1 MAGEEKTEK
10 ATPKKR
16 RDSRKK
22 GEVLQSKEVSN
33 AVFIVG
39 IFAFL
44 SIFGSSMFSMLL
56 DYMEHSLESIG
67 NTGSSV
73 EFMMNIMWSVFII
86 AICTVGPILL
96 AGMVLGVLPV
106 IVQTRGLF
114 SGEAMKPKFSR
125 LNPFSGIKRL
135 FSLQAVV
142 GILKG
147 LIEITVV
154 VAVLYMQ
161 VSEKMTQFAKL
172 IDTDVIKIVA
182 FISETVMGLLTTI
195 MIMLVFVGAADYVF
209 QWWSFEKKMK
219 MSKQEVKEEYKQ
231 LEGDPQI
238 KSKIKRKQQEMAQQ
252 RMMAEV
258 PTADVVVRNPTHFA
272 VALRYNQKIAF
283 KAPVVVAKGADA
295 LALKIVKVAEENN
308 VYITENPPLAR
319 GLYDAVDVGM
329 EIPREFY
336 TAVAEVLAMVYE
348 AQNRKLE
355 V

>member
-44 SIFGSSMFSMLL
+44 SIFGSTMFSMLL

-106 IVQTRGLF
+106 IVQTKGLF

-135 FSLQAVV
+135 FSLQAAV

-231 LEGDPQI
+231 MEGDPQI

>member
-44 SIFGSSMFSMLL
+44 SIYAGTIFEQLL
-56 DYMEHSLESIG
+56 QYMEKMLGSIA
-67 NTGSSV
+67 NTGDSI
-73 EFMMNIMWSVFII
+73 EFVMNIMWGVAFICI
-86 AICTVGPILL
+86 VTVGPIL
-96 AGMVLGVLPV
+96 AVGVVLSILPV
-106 IVQTRGLF
+106 IIQTKGLF

-125 LNPFSGIKRL
+125 LNPFTGIKRL

-147 LIEITVV
+147 LIQITVV
-154 VAVLYMQ
+154 IVLLYMQ
-161 VSEKMTQFAKL
+161 VSGAMNGFANL
-172 IDTDVIKIVA
+172 IDNDPIKIVA
-182 FISETVMGLLTTI
+182 YISETIMSLVTTV
-195 MIMLVFVGAADYVF
+195 MIMLVFVAAADYVF
-209 QWWSFEKKMK
+209 QWWQFEKKMK
-219 MSKQEVKEEYKQ
+219 MSKQEVKEEFKQ
-231 LEGDPQI
+231 MEGDPQI
-238 KSKIKRKQQEMAQQ
+238 KGKIKRKQQEMAQQ

-272 VALRYNQKIAF
+272 VALRYNQKTPHT
-283 KAPVVVAKGADA
+283 APVVVAKGADA
-295 LALKIVKVAEENN
+295 LALKIVEVAKENG

-319 GLYDAVDVGM
+319 GLYDAVDIGR

-336 TAVAEVLAMVYE
+336 TAVAEILAIAYE
-348 AQNRKLE
+348 KQNKKPE

>member
-39 IFAFL
+39 IFVFL
-44 SIFGSSMFSMLL
+44 SIFGSTMFSMLL

-106 IVQTRGLF
+106 IVQTKGLF

-135 FSLQAVV
+135 FSLQAAV

-231 LEGDPQI
+231 IEGDPQI

-319 GLYDAVDVGM
+319 GLYDAVEVGM

>member
-39 IFAFL
+39 IFVFL
-44 SIFGSSMFSMLL
+44 SIFGSTMFSMLL
-56 DYMEHSLESIG
+56 DYMQQCMEGLA
-67 NTGSSV
+67 NTGSTS
-73 EFMMNIMWSVFII
+73 EFVMDVMWKAFILC
-86 AICTVGPILL
+86 ICTLGPILL
-96 AGMVLGVLPV
+96 AGMVLGILPV
-106 IVQTRGLF
+106 LVQTRGLF

-147 LIEITVV
+147 LIEIVVV

-161 VSEKMTQFAKL
+161 VVDKL
-172 IDTDVIKIVA
+172 NAFSKLMDTDVIKIVA
-182 FISETVMGLLTTI
+182 FISDTVMSLLTTI
-195 MIMLVFVGAADYVF
+195 MVMLVFVGAADYVF

-231 LEGDPQI
+231 MEGDPQI
-238 KSKIKRKQQEMAQQ
+238 KGKIKRKQQEMAQQ

-272 VALRYNQKIAF
+272 VALRYNQKVAF

-319 GLYDAVDVGM
+319 GLYDTVDVGQ

>member
-16 RDSRKK
+16 KDSRKK

-39 IFAFL
+39 IFVFL

-56 DYMEHSLESIG
+56 DYMEHSIESIG

-106 IVQTRGLF
+106 IVQTKGLF

-161 VSEKMTQFAKL
+161 VTEKMTQFAKL